1 MGKSMNKRNKNY
13 GFTIIEVMTVIV
25 IIAILAAILVPN
37 FNKYIVDS
45 KKVDVKSIAREFVM
59 AVETGE
65 ISDKVDFSDSDS
77 IESIQKNGGE
87 KLNVINKYINNLDEL
102 AKISNL
108 TIGDAKK
115 IVNDG
120 RDFEVDSEGNFLRV
134 IDN

>member
-1 MGKSMNKRNKNY
+1 MRKSRNKGKEKY
-13 GFTIIEVMTVIV
+13 GFTIIEIMTVIG

-65 ISDKVDFSDSDS
+65 ISDKVDFSDNDS
-77 IESIQKNGGE
+77 VESIQKNGGE
-87 KLNVINKYINNLDEL
+87 KLKVIEKYINNLDEL

-120 RDFEVDSEGNFLRV
+120 KDFEIDSKGNFLKV